1 MRRGASQPIRHSVCP
16 CRHHVAHSVSVLTY
30 LSLSPILPFSRSTV
44 FSNRISPSTFTLHY
58 LSLQSFVSLF
68 FRPAFSPSSI
78 GRSTSSLQKPNDM
91 KLTRSRSWSRN
102 PEEPTL
108 GKMYLL
114 CIFEN
119 QSRPSTAHPW
129 HTESHRLWVSTS
141 FPNFPG
147 MKTSPLLANT
157 HRNPYLACT
166 LPSATLLFST
176 SSPAPVGY
184 GRITPSYRPF
194 TSSPMPTSPLLA
206 KQENGS

>member
-147 MKTSPLLANT
+147 MKTSPYWPT
-157 HRNPYLACT
+157 HTGILT
-166 LPSATLLFST
+166 W
-176 SSPAPVGY
+176 PVHCQV
-184 GRITPSYRPF
+184 RPSYSRPHRPRPSV
-194 TSSPMPTSPLLA
+194 TEESPRAIVHLHPLQCRLHLY
-206 KQENGS
+206 